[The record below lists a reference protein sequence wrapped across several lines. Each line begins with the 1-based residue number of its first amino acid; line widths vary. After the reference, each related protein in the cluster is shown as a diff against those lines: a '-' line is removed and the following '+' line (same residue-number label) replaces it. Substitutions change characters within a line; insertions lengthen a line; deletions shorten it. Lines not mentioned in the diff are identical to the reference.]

1 MANTSPSKKVQVLQ
15 PVLKQVLEGDG
26 NKPSKK
32 RVCAYCRVSTDSE
45 EQMESFDAQVSEYT
59 KKITDNPDWNLVDIY
74 ADAGFSGT
82 NVKHRLA
89 FNRMIRDCESG
100 KIDLVITKSISR
112 FARNTVHCLQHVRDL
127 KNIGVEVFF
136 EKENIYSFD
145 SKMELVLTML
155 SSIAQEE
162 SRNISENTKWGLKKR
177 FRDGVAICNTDRL
190 LGYDKDEKG
199 NLIINEEQAKLVRRI
214 FREYLDGKGYESI
227 AQGIQADGIKT
238 VVGKTTWWDST
249 IRGILEN
256 EKYYG
261 ELLLQKTVTLDYLTK
276 KRVDNKNLEPMYR
289 IEDNHEAIVS
299 KEMFGLVQLER
310 QRRFEITRGKNTDR
324 RKYAN
329 KYGFS
334 GKLYCE
340 KCGKT
345 LKRRHWNSGLK
356 SEKIVWQC
364 NSYIKGVEN
373 CPTKA
378 VNDTDLKEAFI
389 RLYNDMVKDKGFFFK
404 MFLENINKVM
414 TKESKIADI
423 KKLTET
429 IGLLEQDL
437 SELVQLRLRKQIDDK
452 FYNKEYAKITEE
464 LESVSQ
470 QKNTIEME
478 HLDDVKYRDKLD
490 AIGKIINN
498 GDEPLA
504 EFDDDLFVALID
516 KVIIKSPTHFLF
528 ILESGQEYEVDYS
541 SQQQSTHVETVCCLQ
556 IKHS

>member
-1 MANTSPSKKVQVLQ
+1 MLN
-15 PVLKQVLEGDG
+15 
-26 NKPSKK
+26 N
-32 RVCAYCRVSTDSE
+32 
-45 EQMESFDAQVSEYT
+45 
-59 KKITDNPDWNLVDIY
+59 
-74 ADAGFSGT
+74 
-82 NVKHRLA
+82 RLA

-112 FARNTVHCLQHVRDL
+112 FARNTVDCLKHVRDL

-190 LGYDKDEKG
+190 LGYDKDENH
-199 NLIINEEQAKLVRRI
+199 NLIVNEEQAILVRRI
-214 FREYLDGKGYESI
+214 FREYLDGKGYATI

-289 IEDNHEAIVS
+289 IDDNHEAIITR
-299 KEMFGLVQLER
+299 EMFDLVQLER

-345 LKRRHWNSGLK
+345 LKRRHWNAGTK
-356 SEKIVWQC
+356 SEKIVWLC

-373 CPTKA
+373 CPSKA

-414 TKESKIADI
+414 TKESKITEI
-423 KKLTET
+423 KKLTER

-452 FYNKEYAKITEE
+452 FYNKEYAKI
-464 LESVSQ
+464 Q
-470 QKNTIEME
+470 
-478 HLDDVKYRDKLD
+478 D
-490 AIGKIINN
+490 
-498 GDEPLA
+498 
-504 EFDDDLFVALID
+504 
-516 KVIIKSPTHFLF
+516 TH
-528 ILESGQEYEVDYS
+528 
-541 SQQQSTHVETVCCLQ
+541 
-556 IKHS
+556 

>member
-1 MANTSPSKKVQVLQ
+1 MASTNTSKKVQVLQ
-15 PVLKQVLEGDG
+15 PVQKQVLEGEE
-26 NKPSKK
+26 NQPNKK
-32 RVCAYCRVSTDSE
+32 RVCGYCRVSTDSE
-45 EQMESFDAQVSEYT
+45 EQMESYNAQVSEYT
-59 KKITDNPDWNLVDIY
+59 KKITDNQDWDLVDIY

-89 FNRMIRDCESG
+89 FNRMIRDCQSG

-112 FARNTVHCLQHVRDL
+112 FARNTVDCLKHVRDL

-190 LGYDKDEKG
+190 LGYDKDKEG

-214 FREYLDGKGYESI
+214 YREYLDGKGYESI
-227 AQGIQADGIKT
+227 GQGLQADGIKT
-238 VVGKTTWWDST
+238 IVGKTTWWDST

-261 ELLLQKTVTLDYLTK
+261 ELLLQKTVTVDYLTK

-289 IEDNHEAIVS
+289 IEDNHDAIIS
-299 KEMFGLVQLER
+299 KEMFDLVQLER
-310 QRRFEITRGKNTDR
+310 QRRFEITRGKNPDR

-345 LKRRHWNSGLK
+345 LKRRHWNSGTK
-356 SEKIVWQC
+356 SEKITWLC
-364 NSYIKGVEN
+364 NSYIKGVEI
-373 CPTKA
+373 CPSKA
-378 VNDTDLKEAFI
+378 VNDIDLKEAFI

-404 MFLENINKVM
+404 MFLENINKVIA
-414 TKESKIADI
+414 KESKVADI
-423 KKLTET
+423 KRLTET

-452 FYNKEYAKITEE
+452 FYNKEYAKITEK

-470 QKNTIEME
+470 EKNTIEME
-478 HLDDVKYRDKLD
+478 YLDDMKYRDKLD

-498 GDEPLA
+498 GDEPLT
-504 EFDDDLFVALID
+504 EFDDNLFVALID
-516 KVIIKSPTHFLF
+516 KVLIKSPTHFVF
-528 ILESGQEYEVDYS
+528 ILESGQEYEADYS
-541 SQQQSTHVETVCCLQ
+541 SQQQTTHVETVCCLQ
-556 IKHS
+556 KKDI